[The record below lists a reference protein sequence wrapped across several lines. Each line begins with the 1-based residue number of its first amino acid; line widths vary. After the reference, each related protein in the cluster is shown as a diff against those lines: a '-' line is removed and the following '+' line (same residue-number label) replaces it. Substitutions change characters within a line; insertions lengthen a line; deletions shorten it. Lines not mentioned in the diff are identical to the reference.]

1 MRADKRD
8 SPPHGLFNGKECK
21 PSQNGLNPGRNS
33 QLLPVLMTEV
43 EALNKG
49 DVFRHIMAGG
59 GGYGD
64 PLTRRPE
71 MVLKDVIEE
80 KVSIESAKKAYGVV
94 IIKQGEGFIIDTNKT
109 KNLRN
114 RLSA

>member
-1 MRADKRD
+1 
-8 SPPHGLFNGKECK
+8 
-21 PSQNGLNPGRNS
+21 
-33 QLLPVLMTEV
+33 MTEV

-80 KVSIESAKKAYGVV
+80 KVSIGLQKKIYSVV
-94 IIKQGEGFIIDTNKT
+94 IIKQGGV
-109 KNLRN
+109 L
-114 RLSA
+114 